1 MANLDGLY
9 AKKYVLMLAL
19 RTSRRKI
26 FVFEFINRANVPP
39 YRRNAPTLLTT
50 AASESEKDAGR
61 VLGILC

>member
-1 MANLDGLY
+1 MANFDSLD
-9 AKKYVLMLAL
+9 AKKYILMPAVG
-19 RTSRRKI
+19 TSCREI